1 MNMQRMSMK
10 MDNMVTTIKSG
21 NSNQIMMGSF
31 NKIVNLLHYSKQP
44 NIENMAANLQLF
56 ENTMDEMMINGKVMD
71 EMMNKNSNTDSTADN
86 MMEKLKMEMAL
97 EVPVF
102 ASRRLK
108 HSSTMPPSFVPRN
121 NRTRSFS
128 TNLKAS
134 ERTCRPDFVVL
145 LYSVQSY
152 A

>member
-1 MNMQRMSMK
+1 MTAAAKHNEAMNMQRMSMK

-97 EVPVF
+97 E
-102 ASRRLK
+102 
-108 HSSTMPPSFVPRN
+108 T
-121 NRTRSFS
+121 
-128 TNLKAS
+128 
-134 ERTCRPDFVVL
+134 
-145 LYSVQSY
+145 
-152 A
+152 